1 MKENKTNRE
10 WVLEYLADHPQAT
23 GQEIYTGISAK
34 GCKAPLSS
42 ITALISQ
49 LAGKG
54 GVRKLKGRGEDLYR
68 YSLAEEGPKAKTRAP
83 AKKAVITAR
92 DFLDAYAKMK
102 EELAK
107 EKRLRLETERKVD
120 ELKSELAAT
129 KKQLKESKEKGAVT
143 LEEAGKV
150 L

>member
-1 MKENKTNRE
+1 
-10 WVLEYLADHPQAT
+10 
-23 GQEIYTGISAK
+23 
-34 GCKAPLSS
+34 
-42 ITALISQ
+42 
-49 LAGKG
+49 
-54 GVRKLKGRGEDLYR
+54 
-68 YSLAEEGPKAKTRAP
+68 
-83 AKKAVITAR
+83 VITAR

>member
-54 GVRKLKGRGEDLYR
+54 GGFANSRGAVKICTDTLSQRKDRKLKPG
-68 YSLAEEGPKAKTRAP
+68 
-83 AKKAVITAR
+83 
-92 DFLDAYAKMK
+92 
-102 EELAK
+102 
-107 EKRLRLETERKVD
+107 LRRRK
-120 ELKSELAAT
+120 L
-129 KKQLKESKEKGAVT
+129 
-143 LEEAGKV
+143 
-150 L
+150 